1 MVVTMFEAYNVSVVI
16 PCYKVKNHIIDV
28 IESIPDF
35 VSQIYVV
42 DDCCPDKSSA
52 LVENIF
58 SNNSRVSIIQHAV
71 NLGVGGA
78 MVTGYKRAIDEGAD
92 IIVKIDGDGQMDA
105 GDIERFIQPIVDGNA
120 DYTKGNRFFDI
131 EDLSEMPLIRL
142 FGNAALSFINKVS
155 SGYWD
160 LMDPT
165 NGYTA
170 IHRVALMHLPL
181 EKIENR
187 YFFESD
193 MLFRL
198 GTVRAVVCDI
208 PMVAKYDEEES
219 NLRVSKVLVDFP
231 LKYLSRFFKR
241 IFYSYFLRDFNAG
254 TVFITVGM
262 ASLIA
267 GTGFGINQWMLSSQS
282 GIPATSGSVM
292 LAALPILLGVQLL
305 ISGFNFDIS
314 NVPKRPIQKLRSR
327 LYRVLK

>member
-1 MVVTMFEAYNVSVVI
+1 MVTIMFESCNIAVVI
-16 PCYKVKNHIIDV
+16 PCYKVKDQIVKV
-28 IESIPDF
+28 IKSIPNF

-42 DDCCPDKSSA
+42 DDSCPNKTGD
-52 LVENIF
+52 LVEDKF
-58 SNNSRVSIIQHAV
+58 SNDARVSVMRNAV

-78 MVTGYKRAIDEGAD
+78 MITGYKKALDDGAD
-92 IIVKIDGDGQMDA
+92 IIVKLDGDGQMDA
-105 GDIERFIQPIVDGNA
+105 GDMHRFIQPIVDGNA

-131 EDLSEMPLIRL
+131 EDLSGMPLVRL
-142 FGNAALSFINKVS
+142 FGNAVLSFVNKVS

-170 IHRVALMHLPL
+170 IHRIALMHLPMA
-181 EKIENR
+181 KIENR

-198 GTVRAVVCDI
+198 GTIRAVVMDI

-219 NLRVSKVLVDFP
+219 NLRISKVMIDFP

-241 IFYSYFLRDFNAG
+241 TFYSYFLRDFNAG
-254 TVFITVGM
+254 TVFLTVGM
-262 ASLIA
+262 VSLI
-267 GTGFGINQWMLSSQS
+267 GGSWFGVNQWVLSSQN

-305 ISGFNFDIS
+305 ISGLNFDVM
-314 NVPKRPIQKLRSR
+314 NVPRRPIQILRSQPH
-327 LYRVLK
+327 KS